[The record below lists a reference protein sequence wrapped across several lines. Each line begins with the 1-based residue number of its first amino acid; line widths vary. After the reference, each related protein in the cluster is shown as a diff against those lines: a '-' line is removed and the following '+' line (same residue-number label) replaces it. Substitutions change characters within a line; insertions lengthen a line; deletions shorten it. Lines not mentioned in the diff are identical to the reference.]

1 VSGYTERTVQFT
13 PATPFDEPRPKGV
26 SVTALILVA
35 LCVPGFQVISSQFSS
50 TGMLGYYAGGAVLAF
65 ELYSIWCYWNG
76 RNWARVLVL
85 AVSLLNVA
93 GVLSSILDRN
103 SSLVD
108 LMSHPLRFVQLAL
121 AGFLLY
127 WLNTRPLR
135 AWYSNSPTAA
145 DLVSQQLEG
154 RLCTAVEKSGDHAIW
169 QLVFEHDAQLTLACP
184 WRLVLE
190 DNLAFA
196 SNSAPEISGNEEEPR
211 RLLQNIRVK
220 AVRVAPRTSDL
231 FLTFEMGIE
240 LQTWRDGSAGE
251 QWKYSDSTLTV
262 TADSQGLTPHA
273 AAASDSTDDSA
284 VNN

>member
-1 VSGYTERTVQFT
+1 MQFT
-13 PATPFDEPRPKGV
+13 REVPFDEPRPKGV
-26 SVTALILVA
+26 SVTALIMIA
-35 LCVPGFQVISSQFSS
+35 LCFPGFQMISSQLSPA
-50 TGMLGYYAGGAVLAF
+50 GMAGYYAAGLVLAF
-65 ELYSIWCYWNG
+65 ELYAIWCYWNG

-93 GVLSSILDRN
+93 GALSSILDRN
-103 SSLVD
+103 SSLLD
-108 LMSHPLRFVQLAL
+108 LMGHPLRFVQLAL
-121 AGFLLY
+121 ACFLLY

-145 DLVSQQLEG
+145 DLVSERLEG
-154 RLCTAVEKSGDHAIW
+154 KLCTAVEKIGDASIW
-169 QLVFEHDAQLTLACP
+169 RLSFEHDSELTLACP

-196 SNSAPEISGNEEEPR
+196 SNPGPETAANEEEPR
-211 RLLQNIRVK
+211 RLLQNLRVK

-240 LQTWRDGSAGE
+240 LQTWRDGLPAE
-251 QWKYSDSTLTV
+251 QWKYSDPILSV
-262 TADSQGLTPHA
+262 TADASGLNPQSVSPPDTA
-273 AAASDSTDDSA
+273 DDSA